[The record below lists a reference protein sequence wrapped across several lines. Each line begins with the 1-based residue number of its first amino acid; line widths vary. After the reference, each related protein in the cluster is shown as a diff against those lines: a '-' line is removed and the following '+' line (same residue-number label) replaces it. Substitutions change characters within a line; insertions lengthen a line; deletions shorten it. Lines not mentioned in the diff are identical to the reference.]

1 MRTHELRRRFLDYF
15 TERGHTLLPSGSL
28 VPPDWDT
35 SVLITTAGMQPL
47 KRYFLGIEPPPAS
60 RATSVQK
67 CFRTVDIDE
76 VGKTARHLTFF
87 EMMGNFSFGEYFKQ
101 YAIECAWDLSIRE
114 DGFALD
120 RDRIWVS
127 VYRGDERVPPDEEAI
142 ALWTANTGV
151 PPERIV
157 RLGGDNFWQAG
168 PTGPC
173 GPCSELYY
181 DRGPEHGCGR
191 PDCAPGCECDRFLE
205 YWNLVFLQYNMLE
218 GGGLEPLPAPSVD
231 TGSGLERVAALT
243 EGVHSV
249 YETDA
254 FADVIAEIEAWSGV
268 RYGSSEPVTKSLRVL
283 ADHGRSM
290 TFLAS
295 DGIEPSNEGRGYVLR
310 RIIRR
315 AMLHARRLG
324 IEGLVAPRLQ
334 SVVVGLL
341 GDVYPELQTHRDAV
355 AALLTAEE
363 QRFAQTLRN
372 GQQLLDD
379 VLARSGEQVS
389 AEDAFR
395 LHDTYG
401 FPFELTAEL
410 AAEHGRTVDEAGFA
424 RLMDEQRER
433 ARASTQVVGYGA
445 SELDDAGFTTEFIG
459 YEQLDARTQIGALV
473 DEGDGLVRLK
483 LRESPFYP
491 AGGGQ
496 VSDSGVIES
505 EGGRAVVEQVVRL
518 DDDQQ
523 IVARLEDGTL
533 TAGERVAAHVEP
545 ALRRPTMANH
555 TATHL
560 LHAALREVLGGH
572 VTQAGSYVGPDKLR
586 FDFRHDS
593 PMTPEQVQQVEDIVN
608 RRILEN
614 RPVHTFVTEQ
624 ARAREL
630 GAMMLFTEK
639 YGDQVRVVE
648 VPDVSLELCG
658 GTHVR
663 TTAEIGAFVIQRE
676 SSSSQGVRR
685 IEAITAQAAI
695 DHLRERAAE
704 ADRLEADV
712 SALRA
717 ELKKRERSGGGSAGG
732 GNGREGSL
740 IESAGEQDG
749 VRIVAAVVDD
759 TDADALLA
767 ISDRLKARLAPAA
780 IVLGSATEGKV
791 HLIASLDQPVVERG
805 LSAVDLIR
813 EIAPIVGGGGGGRP
827 TMARAGGRDPEQLPA
842 AIAAAEIAIRE
853 RLSTPG

>member
-1 MRTHELRRRFLDYF
+1 M
-15 TERGHTLLPSGSL
+15 
-28 VPPDWDT
+28 
-35 SVLITTAGMQPL
+35 
-47 KRYFLGIEPPPAS
+47 
-60 RATSVQK
+60 
-67 CFRTVDIDE
+67 
-76 VGKTARHLTFF
+76 
-87 EMMGNFSFGEYFKQ
+87 
-101 YAIECAWDLSIRE
+101 
-114 DGFALD
+114 
-120 RDRIWVS
+120 
-127 VYRGDERVPPDEEAI
+127 
-142 ALWTANTGV
+142 
-151 PPERIV
+151 
-157 RLGGDNFWQAG
+157 
-168 PTGPC
+168 
-173 GPCSELYY
+173 
-181 DRGPEHGCGR
+181 
-191 PDCAPGCECDRFLE
+191 
-205 YWNLVFLQYNMLE
+205 
-218 GGGLEPLPAPSVD
+218 
-231 TGSGLERVAALT
+231 
-243 EGVHSV
+243 
-249 YETDA
+249 
-254 FADVIAEIEAWSGV
+254 
-268 RYGSSEPVTKSLRVL
+268 
-283 ADHGRSM
+283 
-290 TFLAS
+290 
-295 DGIEPSNEGRGYVLR
+295 
-310 RIIRR
+310 
-315 AMLHARRLG
+315 
-324 IEGLVAPRLQ
+324 
-334 SVVVGLL
+334 
-341 GDVYPELQTHRDAV
+341 
-355 AALLTAEE
+355 
-363 QRFAQTLRN
+363 
-372 GQQLLDD
+372 
-379 VLARSGEQVS
+379 
-389 AEDAFR
+389 
-395 LHDTYG
+395 
-401 FPFELTAEL
+401 
-410 AAEHGRTVDEAGFA
+410 DEAGFA
-424 RLMDEQRER
+424 RLMEEQRER
-433 ARASTQVVGYGA
+433 ARASAHVVGYGA
-445 SELDDAGFTTEFIG
+445 SELDDAGFTTEFVG

-483 LRESPFYP
+483 LRESPFYA

-505 EGGRAVVEQVVRL
+505 DGGRAVVEQVVRL

-523 IVARLEDGTL
+523 IVARLEEGTL
-533 TAGERVAAHVEP
+533 SAGERVAAHVERG
-545 ALRRPTMANH
+545 LRRPTMANH

-593 PMTPEQVQQVEDIVN
+593 PMTPEQVQRVEDIVN

-630 GAMMLFTEK
+630 GATMLFTEK
-639 YGDQVRVVE
+639 YGEQVRVVE
-648 VPDVSLELCG
+648 VPEVSLELCG

-704 ADRLEADV
+704 ADRLEGDV

-767 ISDRLKARLAPAA
+767 ISDSLKARLAPAA

-813 EIAPIVGGGGGGRP
+813 EIAPMVGGGGGGRP

-842 AIAAAEIAIRE
+842 AIAAAETAIRE
-853 RLSTPG
+853 RLSAPG